1 MFILADSYFSPSG
14 RNQTEFTLEEDTVT
28 YVNRMDV
35 WNTVG
40 GAPTFTQMNFSI
52 KEFFSKWEQF
62 RR

>member
-40 GAPTFTQMNFSI
+40 GARTYTSNLHTNELFHQGIF
-52 KEFFSKWEQF
+52 
-62 RR
+62 